1 MPGMD
6 HFAFEV
12 SEIDE
17 SINFYTET
25 LGLKLLYKQLDGVH
39 HEVFAF
45 LELDGGNLEL
55 LQALDKNNRPIP
67 SFRKHEIKQ
76 PYCPHIAIKTENMEE
91 LVSNLKNKKVPIVK
105 GPLEIPGKVKWVYVS
120 DPDNNVIEFVQWLY

>member
-1 MPGMD
+1 MPKVD

-12 SEIDE
+12 SDIDK
-17 SINFYTET
+17 SISFYTEI
-25 LGLKLLYKQLDGVH
+25 LGLKLLFKQLDEVH

-55 LQALDKNNRPIP
+55 LQALDKDNEPT
-67 SFRKHEIKQ
+67 SFKKPEIKQ
-76 PYCPHIAIKTENMEE
+76 PYCPHIAIKTENMEKLISKLE
-91 LVSNLKNKKVPIVK
+91 SKKVTIIK

-120 DPDNNVIEFVQWLY
+120 DPDSNIIEFVQWL